1 MTETNTATREATT
14 TATATNTATREA
26 TTTTTETNTAPAT
39 VAGTGTQSSLVD
51 DYGDTSCEPMDIID
65 PD

>member
-1 MTETNTATREATT
+1 MTETNTATTEATT
-14 TATATNTATREA
+14 ATTETNTATTEA

-39 VAGTGTQSSLVD
+39 VAGTGTQSSLID
-51 DYGDTSCEPMDIID
+51 DYGDTSCELMDIID